1 MGQGIGDVVVEG
13 KSILD
18 NVCLGVQDAMR
29 EMVEEASG
37 AAMFHAFVGRLEA
50 GHETILGGGGGGG
63 VALRAEAPVGDCQG
77 KVEVSLFSVHSLFH
91 R

>member
-1 MGQGIGDVVVEG
+1 VDESGVGQGIGEVVVEG

-37 AAMFHAFVGRLEA
+37 AAMFHAFVGGLEA
-50 GHETILGGGGGGG
+50 GHETILDGGGGGG
-63 VALRAEAPVGDCQG
+63 VALRGGQKHQG
-77 KVEVSLFSVHSLFH
+77 NIEEP
-91 R
+91 